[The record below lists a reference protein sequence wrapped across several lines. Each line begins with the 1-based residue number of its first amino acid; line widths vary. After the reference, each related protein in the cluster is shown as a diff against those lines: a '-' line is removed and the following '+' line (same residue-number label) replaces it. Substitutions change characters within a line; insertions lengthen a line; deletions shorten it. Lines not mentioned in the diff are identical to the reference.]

1 MMTMS
6 IQPHRLGCGE
16 DITTNTMTGMEKK
29 KRAYRRKDCGDTNTS
44 TVKRAYRRDT
54 NTSTVMVKE
63 KRVYGRKDCGDTNTS
78 TVMEKEKKCAY
89 RRKDWGDTNTSTV
102 MEKEKKSAYRR
113 KDWGD
118 TNTSTVMEKEKKSAY
133 RRKDWGDTNTP
144 TLIVKE
150 KKSAYRRKD
159 CGDMN
164 TSTEKEK
171 RAYRR
176 KDCGESIT
184 PAVMV
189 KERRSAYRRKDC
201 GDTNM
206 STEKEKRAYR
216 KKDCGDT
223 NMSTEKEKMAYRR
236 KDCPDANIPSV
247 LEKEKRAYRRKDCGD
262 TITSTVIVKEK
273 RTDGRKDCGDTNTS
287 IAMEKEKRVYGRK
300 DCGDTNMSTVMVKEK
315 KSAYGR
321 KDCGDTKTSFVM
333 VKEKKSAY
341 RRKDCGDTKT
351 STVMVREKKS
361 AYGRKDCSDTKTS
374 TVMVKE
380 KKSAYRRKDCGGT
393 NTPIVMEK
401 KSAYRGKNYLPHDL
415 IMEEILT
422 KLPVRTLL
430 KSVLV
435 SKLWYNSIH
444 NDNKHL
450 TYSHFLQSQKQPD
463 VILSLLNVKD
473 DGVVKKTGEPARYG
487 CHFFKFTP
495 GIYSDDD
502 ENALEFDKFRG
513 GLVGHDIWEQV
524 GYCHGLPC
532 MAIVGNYSTGYVIL
546 DANRKDFMYIYP
558 AIDDKCCVSSACII
572 CHGFGF
578 DPSANE
584 YKLVSIFRTTQ
595 KELNVVVFTLGTK
608 LWRNVTATSTPISC
622 FGGRLI
628 TKIRVPTCSDK
639 SAIFCPT
646 SSRSGCLVWKIIT
659 TLGGA
664 GSNDIQHENSNA
676 VNNETE
682 MLLSFNL
689 NDEKLQFIQLPAKST
704 TVEQKKNLLVDYPH
718 LLEFK
723 GSPCIARTEK
733 ISANGSDYPHRC
745 RDDHQGSSNCCCCC
759 KVHLYV
765 LKDNFKQVWV
775 KEESFDVHIN
785 SSPEW
790 LVALG
795 HLAPEPCCFC
805 IGSTTTPPTRIY
817 SFSDQVLLYWFNG
830 DSLQV
835 YNLRS
840 EKLQFVLPFKSSK
853 VDVLF
858 RAKMKEPRRKFNSGD
873 DDIYCSNMDYQLHCH
888 EENLLSL
895 QTFIPEGVAGV
906 DADVLNEIDLKR
918 EERPCSAYVCIYRG
932 SKVFYPLLN

>member
-6 IQPHRLGCGE
+6 IQPHRLGCGD
-16 DITTNTMTGMEKK
+16 DITTNTMTVMEKK
-29 KRAYRRKDCGDTNTS
+29 KRAYRRNDCGDTNTS

-78 TVMEKEKKCAY
+78 TVMEKDKEKKCAY

-102 MEKEKKSAYRR
+102 MEKEKK
-113 KDWGD
+113 
-118 TNTSTVMEKEKKSAY
+118 TAY

-144 TLIVKE
+144 TLMVKE

-189 KERRSAYRRKDC
+189 KERKSAYRTKDC

-206 STEKEKRAYR
+206 STEKEKSAYR
-216 KKDCGDT
+216 TKDCGDT
-223 NMSTEKEKMAYRR
+223 NMST
-236 KDCPDANIPSV
+236 
-247 LEKEKRAYRRKDCGD
+247 EKEKRAYRRKDCGD

-273 RTDGRKDCGDTNTS
+273 RIDGRKDCGDTNTS
-287 IAMEKEKRVYGRK
+287 IAKEKEKRVYGRK
-300 DCGDTNMSTVMVKEK
+300 DCADTNTSTVMEKEK

-321 KDCGDTKTSFVM
+321 KDCGYTKTSFVV
-333 VKEKKSAY
+333 VKKKKSAY

-351 STVMVREKKS
+351 STVMVKEKKS

-393 NTPIVMEK
+393 NTPTMMEK

-450 TYSHFLQSQKQPD
+450 TYSHFLQSQKKPD

-532 MAIVGNYSTGYVIL
+532 MAIVGNYSTGYIIL

-558 AIDDKCCVSSACII
+558 AIDGKCCVSSACII

-584 YKLVSIFRTTQ
+584 YKLVSIFRTMQ

-608 LWRNVTATSTPISC
+608 LWRNVTATSTPISW

-628 TKIRVPTCSDK
+628 TKIRVPTCSNK
-639 SAIFCPT
+639 SA
-646 SSRSGCLVWKIIT
+646 
-659 TLGGA
+659 
-664 GSNDIQHENSNA
+664 
-676 VNNETE
+676 
-682 MLLSFNL
+682 
-689 NDEKLQFIQLPAKST
+689 
-704 TVEQKKNLLVDYPH
+704 
-718 LLEFK
+718 
-723 GSPCIARTEK
+723 
-733 ISANGSDYPHRC
+733 
-745 RDDHQGSSNCCCCC
+745 
-759 KVHLYV
+759 
-765 LKDNFKQVWV
+765 
-775 KEESFDVHIN
+775 
-785 SSPEW
+785 
-790 LVALG
+790 
-795 HLAPEPCCFC
+795 
-805 IGSTTTPPTRIY
+805 
-817 SFSDQVLLYWFNG
+817 
-830 DSLQV
+830 
-835 YNLRS
+835 
-840 EKLQFVLPFKSSK
+840 
-853 VDVLF
+853 
-858 RAKMKEPRRKFNSGD
+858 
-873 DDIYCSNMDYQLHCH
+873 
-888 EENLLSL
+888 
-895 QTFIPEGVAGV
+895 
-906 DADVLNEIDLKR
+906 
-918 EERPCSAYVCIYRG
+918 
-932 SKVFYPLLN
+932 VF